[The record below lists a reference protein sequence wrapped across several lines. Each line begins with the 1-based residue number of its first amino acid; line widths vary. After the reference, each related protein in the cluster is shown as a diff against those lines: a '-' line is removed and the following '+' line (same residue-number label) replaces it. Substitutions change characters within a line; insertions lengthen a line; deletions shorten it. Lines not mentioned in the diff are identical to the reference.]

1 LFLPLSRM
9 DLLGGYESSSSST
22 DDVEVE
28 HAPRSIEGTSDLEKL
43 GRGGVTESSLT
54 TSTSTLRPL
63 GAVAGGDDHA
73 LDAATS
79 SARPKHGKDAQ
90 TLQKQQRVGKK
101 ILSLASVLPPH
112 ILEALTRATANS
124 NSGTSSTNPY
134 ADDSEDSGDD
144 NEELGSTKR
153 KSGTPTVR
161 ATSGPESS
169 SNEFS
174 SFLADLQRAAPLHAG
189 DSRPSSHSQLQLH
202 HHDGESTSAAR
213 KPASSLASSSTTMG
227 DAFLA
232 TTTFT
237 TTSVRSAAATVRD
250 IHASNDEIDDGGT
263 RHSIRE
269 IPVPTRPS
277 LSSRICAAPVVGAST
292 VADQTSNEV
301 NRLPIA
307 THQKMGFEASAEP
320 HPPQAQARSRKEME
334 RALRRGQIDTVI
346 NDAALTSSIQGADPN
361 NLSMVDPP
369 TMDPDST
376 THGMVRNVPTQL
388 YDPSSGGMAAAASM
402 RRGGKNQI
410 NQLLA
415 QAAHLERERA
425 QQPSQVAKIQRA
437 NAKRKY
443 GW

>member
-1 LFLPLSRM
+1 M

-22 DDVEVE
+22 DGVEVE
-28 HAPRSIEGTSDLEKL
+28 HARSVKGTSDVVKL
-43 GRGGVTESSLT
+43 GRDGESSRT
-54 TSTSTLRPL
+54 TSTSTLP
-63 GAVAGGDDHA
+63 GPVGPFGVVGDDRGSA
-73 LDAATS
+73 LDSTTS
-79 SARPKHGKDAQ
+79 SARPKDTQ
-90 TLQKQQRVGKK
+90 NLQKQQRVGKK

-124 NSGTSSTNPY
+124 KNGTSSTNPY
-134 ADDSEDSGDD
+134 VDDSDDSGDD
-144 NEELGSTKR
+144 NDGAETKKR
-153 KSGTPTVR
+153 KTGDQSER
-161 ATSGPESS
+161 ANTGAGSSSSS

-189 DSRPSSHSQLQLH
+189 GCRSSTSKLLQPNH
-202 HHDGESTSAAR
+202 YHGESTSAAR
-213 KPASSLASSSTTMG
+213 KPSSLAPPSTTMG

-232 TTTFT
+232 TTFT
-237 TTSVRSAAATVRD
+237 TTTVKSAATVRD
-250 IHASNDEIDDGGT
+250 IHASSDEIDDGGAS
-263 RHSIRE
+263 HSFRE
-269 IPVPTRPS
+269 TAAPTRP

-292 VADQTSNEV
+292 AVLQNDIGRQILAANQENG
-301 NRLPIA
+301 L
-307 THQKMGFEASAEP
+307 EASIEP

-361 NLSMVDPP
+361 NFSMEPP
-369 TMDPDST
+369 TIDPEST
-376 THGMVRNVPTQL
+376 THSMVRNVPTQL
-388 YDPSSGGMAAAASM
+388 YDPSSGGLAAAASM